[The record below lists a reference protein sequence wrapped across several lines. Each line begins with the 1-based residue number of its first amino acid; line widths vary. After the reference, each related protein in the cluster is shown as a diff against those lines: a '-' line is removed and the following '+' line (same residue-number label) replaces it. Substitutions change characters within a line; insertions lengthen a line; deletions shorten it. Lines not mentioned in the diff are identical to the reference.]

1 MLPKIT
7 YESSCK
13 ANDEYPKVVFVCG
26 EVHRIDGP
34 EDVPVVYVDD
44 HWEEEDLLNTTCFNY

>member
-44 HWEEEDLLNTTCFNY
+44 HWEEEDLLNATCF